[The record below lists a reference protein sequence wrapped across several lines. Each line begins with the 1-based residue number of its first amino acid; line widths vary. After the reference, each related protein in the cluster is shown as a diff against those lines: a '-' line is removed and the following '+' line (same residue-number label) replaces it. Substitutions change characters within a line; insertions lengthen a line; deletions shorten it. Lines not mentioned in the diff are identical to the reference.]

1 MTMKIE
7 RQPAK
12 ASKRTQLLA
21 TLFATI
27 GSFGLG
33 TVLSWSAPTLPQ
45 LDLETHGVCDT
56 DLGPGDTGLCL
67 RLTREEQSWVASLLN
82 FGAFTAGP
90 ISGQCLEDE
99 ASRWWWWCVRFAD
112 AEVWQEGDHD
122 ASVGAN
128 LRWLALPHP
137 RRHCVADLSRQVWT
151 RIRSLCPSSITI

>member
-1 MTMKIE
+1 MKIE
-7 RQPAK
+7 RKPAK

-45 LDLETHGVCDT
+45 LDLETHGDCDLDHDP
-56 DLGPGDTGLCL
+56 DLDPGAGLCL

-90 ISGQCLEDE
+90 ISGTE
-99 ASRWWWWCVRFAD
+99 
-112 AEVWQEGDHD
+112 
-122 ASVGAN
+122 
-128 LRWLALPHP
+128 
-137 RRHCVADLSRQVWT
+137 
-151 RIRSLCPSSITI
+151 

>member
-45 LDLETHGVCDT
+45 LDLETHGVCDY
-56 DLGPGDTGLCL
+56 DHELCL
-67 RLTREEQSWVASLLN
+67 RLTREQQSWVASLLN

-90 ISGQCLEDE
+90 ISGQCLQDE
-99 ASRWWWWCVRFAD
+99 ASR
-112 AEVWQEGDHD
+112 
-122 ASVGAN
+122 
-128 LRWLALPHP
+128 
-137 RRHCVADLSRQVWT
+137 
-151 RIRSLCPSSITI
+151 

>member
-1 MTMKIE
+1 MKIE

-56 DLGPGDTGLCL
+56 DHDLGPGDTGLCL

-90 ISGQCLEDE
+90 ISGQCLEDK
-99 ASRWWWWCVRFAD
+99 AVMK
-112 AEVWQEGDHD
+112 
-122 ASVGAN
+122 
-128 LRWLALPHP
+128 
-137 RRHCVADLSRQVWT
+137 
-151 RIRSLCPSSITI
+151 